1 MLSFLHC
8 LLLVCTLEVM
18 IVQKKNMINK
28 IEFDK
33 KGYNA
38 ERDTYCSV
46 YYAKQAFK
54 KNEHNKGCN
63 SYEIERRPI
72 LRKTETGEVL
82 ILGETIETGYEKVI
96 NLE

>member
-1 MLSFLHC
+1 MQKKNIMNKIEFD
-8 LLLVCTLEVM
+8 LEGVT
-18 IVQKKNMINK
+18 VQKKNMINK

-33 KGYNA
+33 NGYNT
-38 ERDTYCSV
+38 ERGTYSSV

-72 LRKTETGEVL
+72 LRKTESGEVL
-82 ILGETIETGYEKVI
+82 ILGETIEIGYEKVI
-96 NLE
+96 RLE